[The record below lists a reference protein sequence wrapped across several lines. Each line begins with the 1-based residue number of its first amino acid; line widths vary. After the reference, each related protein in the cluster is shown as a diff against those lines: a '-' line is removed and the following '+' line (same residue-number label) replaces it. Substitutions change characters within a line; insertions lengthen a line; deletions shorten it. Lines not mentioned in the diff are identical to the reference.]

1 MTYIDACLLAQDI
14 EQSERLVEKWLIA
27 IRKNQSL
34 NPAAKASKEKTIQ
47 KINFVVQACDGLPA
61 ILHVRSIGAK
71 GWMDE
76 EISSRITEE
85 VKMAANDLAIDLK
98 PVMLKPDM
106 YHITRLINT
115 ILQL

>member
-14 EQSERLVEKWLIA
+14 EQSERLVEKWLVT

-34 NPAAKASKEKTIQ
+34 NPSSKESKERTIK
-47 KINFVVQACDGLPA
+47 KIKFVVQACEGLPA

-71 GWMDE
+71 EWMDE
-76 EISSRITEE
+76 EINSRITEE
-85 VKMAANDLAIDLK
+85 VKMAANDLAKDLK
-98 PVMLKPDM
+98 PVMLKPEM

-115 ILQL
+115 IIQL